1 MSKIEKLEDL
11 IIWQKAR
18 ELNKMIYEITSSG
31 KFVKDYALSDQI
43 RRSSIS
49 VASNIAEG
57 FERKGDGEFKYFLG
71 VAKGSLGELRCQLY
85 LALDVNYIT
94 QEKFDFTNN
103 FALELSR
110 MIGGFISYLQ
120 NSNKQRTRNPQTRD
134 SQLKTEKHA

>member
-18 ELNKMIYEITSSG
+18 ALNKMIYDITASG
-31 KFVKDYALSDQI
+31 KFMKDYALSDQI

-71 VAKGSLGELRCQLY
+71 VSKGSLGELRSQLY
-85 LALDVNYIT
+85 LAWDVNYIT
-94 QEKFDFTNN
+94 EEKFNTINDF
-103 FALELSR
+103 AIELSR
-110 MIGGFISYLQ
+110 MIGSFISYLQ
-120 NSNKQRTRNPQTRD
+120 SSIKPKTRDPQTRG
-134 SQLKTEKHA
+134 S